1 MSKKKDMW
9 PKKINSWN
17 DWKRNIL
24 ANVEASQ
31 NAPPIKFPK
40 VKKKK

>member
-1 MSKKKDMW
+1 MKKEKDMW

-17 DWKRNIL
+17 DWKKNIL

-31 NAPPIKFPK
+31 KMKPFKFIKSI
-40 VKKKK
+40 KK